1 MKLALYLP
9 RYLQAISLPLLGP
22 KILSFFDFLCSVS
35 PYCISILWHKIQ
47 SRSFS
52 HPYTSKPPASRSR
65 AVSGVRKCFFIGKWL
80 FCVRVI
86 AGLLGGLVKDC
97 GGVAASRYHWGH
109 HWRVCRFGL
118 TILFLRCSLSD
129 GILSS
134 AYHPLGVFEL
144 NHLSLW
150 YFHPIYTM
158 GLSGLDL

>member
-65 AVSGVRKCFFIGKWL
+65 AVSGVRKCFFIGKWC
-80 FCVRVI
+80 FCFRGYKV
-86 AGLLGGLVKDC
+86 LLGGL
-97 GGVAASRYHWGH
+97 SRI
-109 HWRVCRFGL
+109 VFGL
-118 TILFLRCSLSD
+118 LLVGVVRNIAGMFENHVEPDHFSVVLCLIGKDHLFVVYLK
-129 GILSS
+129 
-134 AYHPLGVFEL
+134 FL
-144 NHLSLW
+144 N
-150 YFHPIYTM
+150 
-158 GLSGLDL
+158 

>member
-9 RYLQAISLPLLGP
+9 HYLQAISLPLLGP

-86 AGLLGGLVKDC
+86 AGLLGGLVK
-97 GGVAASRYHWGH
+97 GIP
-109 HWRVCRFGL
+109 GL
-118 TILFLRCSLSD
+118 LLDWISGDVRGML
-129 GILSS
+129 
-134 AYHPLGVFEL
+134 E
-144 NHLSLW
+144 NHV
-150 YFHPIYTM
+150 
-158 GLSGLDL
+158 

>member
-65 AVSGVRKCFFIGKWL
+65 AVSGVRKCFFIGKWCFCFRGYEVL
-80 FCVRVI
+80 FAV
-86 AGLLGGLVKDC
+86 ANKSSGKC
-97 GGVAASRYHWGH
+97 GGRPWHVTTHFFHFPR
-109 HWRVCRFGL
+109 
-118 TILFLRCSLSD
+118 SD
-129 GILSS
+129 
-134 AYHPLGVFEL
+134 
-144 NHLSLW
+144 LW
-150 YFHPIYTM
+150 NNIKTA
-158 GLSGLDL
+158 

>member
-22 KILSFFDFLCSVS
+22 KTQSFFDFLCSVS

-97 GGVAASRYHWGH
+97 GGVAASRGQWVYQRHVH
-109 HWRVCRFGL
+109 KSYQTKLALHCKL
-118 TILFLRCSLSD
+118 
-129 GILSS
+129 
-134 AYHPLGVFEL
+134 
-144 NHLSLW
+144 
-150 YFHPIYTM
+150 
-158 GLSGLDL
+158 LDKI

>member
-22 KILSFFDFLCSVS
+22 KIQSFFDFLCSVS

-65 AVSGVRKCFFIGKWL
+65 TVVRVRKCFFIGKWL

-97 GGVAASRYHWGH
+97 GGVAASRDRWGH

-129 GILSS
+129 GILSFL
-134 AYHPLGVFEL
+134 P
-144 NHLSLW
+144 
-150 YFHPIYTM
+150 
-158 GLSGLDL
+158 D

>member
-22 KILSFFDFLCSVS
+22 KTQSFFDFLCSVS

-80 FCVRVI
+80 FCVRGYKV
-86 AGLLGGLVKDC
+86 LLGGLLRIVVGLLLVGIIGNITGMFVNHVKPYYFSVVLC
-97 GGVAASRYHWGH
+97 LIGYYHLLIIH
-109 HWRVCRFGL
+109 L
-118 TILFLRCSLSD
+118 EFL
-129 GILSS
+129 
-134 AYHPLGVFEL
+134 
-144 NHLSLW
+144 N
-150 YFHPIYTM
+150 
-158 GLSGLDL
+158 